1 MRWLAGALVTL
12 FLLSA
17 CNQPAPADVGPSPAA
32 TLANPATSTAGAPTP
47 SSSPGG
53 KVTGSDPAGKVEL
66 AGVRPQSVQIPAI
79 GVRSALMSLKLDK
92 SGELERPKEF
102 ARAGWYDGGPVPG
115 ATGPAVIAGHVDSKT
130 GPAVF
135 WRLRDLQPGDEVRV
149 ELSDKSTVK
158 FRVAQVKAYPKR
170 KFPTAAVYGPT
181 PIPTLRLITCGG
193 DWEREGGYRDNIVV
207 YAELVS

>member
-1 MRWLAGALVTL
+1 MRRIAGALLAL
-12 FLLSA
+12 FLFGA
-17 CNQPAPADVGPSPAA
+17 CNQPAPAEVSPTPEAA
-32 TLANPATSTAGAPTP
+32 KEAAPAPTP
-47 SSSPGG
+47 TSSPLG

-66 AGVRPQSVQIPAI
+66 AGVRPKSVQIPAI
-79 GVRSALMSLKLDK
+79 GVRSTLMSLKLDK

-135 WRLRDLQPGDEVRV
+135 WRLRDLKPGDEVRV

-193 DWEREGGYRDNIVV
+193 DWEREGGYRDNVVV